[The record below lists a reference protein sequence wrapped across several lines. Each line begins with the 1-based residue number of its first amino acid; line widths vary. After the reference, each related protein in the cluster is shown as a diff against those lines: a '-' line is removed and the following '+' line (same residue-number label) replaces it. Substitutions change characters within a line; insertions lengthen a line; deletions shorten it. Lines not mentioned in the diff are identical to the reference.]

1 MNLLSIT
8 GELIRLGARTLT
20 PDERDLLQEYDQQLK
35 EFKEKLERQEQE
47 REQSATAAAT
57 VISSKEDLMEAL
69 NEFTRTGDANTL
81 EQIYDHIMRN
91 ESCPFCRS
99 MISTAMSEMNYGNS
113 EKAKGFATELI
124 NYYNIGKRREKKE
137 KKKNR
142 G

>member
-8 GELIRLGARTLT
+8 GELIRLGARTFA
-20 PDERDLLQEYDQQLK
+20 PSNRDLLEEHNERLK
-35 EFKEKLERQEQE
+35 EFQEKLAEEER
-47 REQSATAAAT
+47 RTT
-57 VISSKEDLMEAL
+57 TLTINSKEDLMKAL

-124 NYYNIGKRREKKE
+124 NYYNIGKRREKKG
-137 KKKNR
+137 KRK
-142 G
+142 